1 MRMTQSN
8 WKRMILPLMYLA
20 FQEKI
25 KLSFYFYQEATWFN
39 HQNHLD
45 GLTALIF
52 TKERNHKR

>member
-1 MRMTQSN
+1 MTQSN

-39 HQNHLD
+39 HRNHLD
-45 GLTALIF
+45 GLTVLIS